1 MSTATTEDKYEW
13 LGMPLKSIAIMLVG
27 VVFLGFY
34 LGVLLFGE
42 NSILILDKLQ
52 NELSGLNKEKKEIKI
67 ANQKL
72 QKYYFDLIQISN

>member
-1 MSTATTEDKYEW
+1 
-13 LGMPLKSIAIMLVG
+13 MPLKSIAIMLVG

-52 NELSGLNKEKKEIKI
+52 NELSDLNKEKKEIKI